1 MENDRA
7 GKVKK
12 KKKEAE
18 EMEQELLQEIASYWG
33 TRAEG
38 YSEVNEKELAGSQR
52 EAWLHVLEEQ
62 FPEKKK
68 EEMKILDIGTGP
80 GFFPMI
86 LSEAG
91 YTVAA
96 VDYTEEMLE
105 KAKENLGK
113 YTKYGLERVTLQRM
127 DAQNLEFADET
138 FDVVISRNLTWN
150 LEKPEQAYQEWM
162 RVLKPGGVLLNFDAN
177 WYGYLYDEEK
187 KEAYEADRKKVE
199 EQQLDDHY
207 LCTDIDRMENIARQ
221 VPLSA
226 MERPAWDTKVL
237 ESLGVCS
244 IQTDSEIWK
253 RVWSEEERLNYA
265 STPMFLVRAEKSA
278 EQSFQLGDVTV
289 RRGEKYQGDISF
301 ANGDIVLP
309 GTIICGKLPGK
320 TMMITGGVHS
330 GEYVGIQACVELGAE
345 LQPEKTVG
353 TIVILKVL
361 NRPAFENRA
370 GSLGLS
376 DGKNLNRVFPGN
388 PNGTEME
395 RLAWAITKEVYPKV
409 DYYIDLHSG
418 DDFEALTP
426 YVYYAGKAA
435 QEVTEVSRKMA
446 EQVDVP
452 YMVRSMVSSGGA
464 YNYAASKGIASILLE
479 RGGMGAWTS
488 EEVNSDK
495 RDVRN
500 ILSSLDIYQIR
511 RDVRNYV
518 PMEVTDVC
526 YQAASEDG
534 LWYPAAKPGD
544 MVAEGALL
552 GTIRDYNGK
561 LRETCRAEY
570 TGVVLYQTGSL
581 QVTEGGPVVAY
592 GRIVREPEYDDRK
605 EQIIHY
611 WEKRSESFLEQRRSE
626 LANPIAKRWMKEIEK
641 QIPAGRR
648 LKILDVGCGAGFF
661 SILLAKEGHEVFG
674 IDLTPE
680 MIENAIQLAEEENA
694 DCCFQV
700 MDAENPMFADET
712 FDVVISRNLTWT
724 LPNAEHAYGEWM
736 RVLKTGGVLLN
747 FDANYGKEDVAD
759 TKGLPEAH
767 AHFKVGNE
775 MLEECERIKSQLP
788 ISRKNRPAYDVA
800 VLCENTAGEIRI
812 DTSLGKRIYLEKDE
826 FYNPAP
832 MFSICAVKQ

>member
-1 MENDRA
+1 MENGRA

-18 EMEQELLQEIASYWG
+18 DMKQELLQEIASYWG

-91 YTVAA
+91 YTVTA

-320 TMMITGGVHS
+320 TMLITGGVHS

-409 DYYIDLHSG
+409 DIILISTV
-418 DDFEALTP
+418 A
-426 YVYYAGKAA
+426 
-435 QEVTEVSRKMA
+435 MI
-446 EQVDVP
+446 
-452 YMVRSMVSSGGA
+452 
-464 YNYAASKGIASILLE
+464 SK
-479 RGGMGAWTS
+479 
-488 EEVNSDK
+488 
-495 RDVRN
+495 
-500 ILSSLDIYQIR
+500 
-511 RDVRNYV
+511 
-518 PMEVTDVC
+518 
-526 YQAASEDG
+526 
-534 LWYPAAKPGD
+534 
-544 MVAEGALL
+544 
-552 GTIRDYNGK
+552 
-561 LRETCRAEY
+561 
-570 TGVVLYQTGSL
+570 
-581 QVTEGGPVVAY
+581 
-592 GRIVREPEYDDRK
+592 
-605 EQIIHY
+605 H
-611 WEKRSESFLEQRRSE
+611 
-626 LANPIAKRWMKEIEK
+626 
-641 QIPAGRR
+641 
-648 LKILDVGCGAGFF
+648 
-661 SILLAKEGHEVFG
+661 
-674 IDLTPE
+674 
-680 MIENAIQLAEEENA
+680 
-694 DCCFQV
+694 
-700 MDAENPMFADET
+700 
-712 FDVVISRNLTWT
+712 
-724 LPNAEHAYGEWM
+724 
-736 RVLKTGGVLLN
+736 
-747 FDANYGKEDVAD
+747 
-759 TKGLPEAH
+759 
-767 AHFKVGNE
+767 
-775 MLEECERIKSQLP
+775 
-788 ISRKNRPAYDVA
+788 
-800 VLCENTAGEIRI
+800 
-812 DTSLGKRIYLEKDE
+812 
-826 FYNPAP
+826 
-832 MFSICAVKQ
+832 